1 MDTDAKNKLVPI
13 PGDILDKNLG
23 ISESDTKLLQ
33 ENVNI
38 VIHSAANI
46 RFDVPIR

>member
-1 MDTDAKNKLVPI
+1 MDPDAKNKLVPI

-23 ISESDTKLLQ
+23 ISESDTKRIQ

-38 VIHSAANI
+38 IIHSAATV
-46 RFDVPIR
+46 RFDEPIR